1 MYKYAIPINYD
12 ATDLMIATNTDLYI
26 FAITLSDNVN
36 DDVIPVSEVT
46 SLPVF
51 TDLSEDRCGEKL
63 VPQTVQ
69 ASHQNGSNEGADK
82 AVDTI

>member
-1 MYKYAIPINYD
+1 MML
-12 ATDLMIATNTDLYI
+12 DLMIATNTDLYI

-51 TDLSEDRCGEKL
+51 TDLSEDRCG
-63 VPQTVQ
+63 
-69 ASHQNGSNEGADK
+69 AADSLSFSSK
-82 AVDTI
+82 W